1 MEQSSMLKIV
11 LGKTVFLG
19 SIHLNSFQ
27 FFEYSNFWKNAFPIF
42 QIFEYQFFM
51 NTSLPIYEFLIFKT
65 IFWCLIF
72 WGKSVHYTIYR
83 SQQEL
88 TCALYQEITSI

>member
-27 FFEYSNFWKNAFPIF
+27 FFEYSNFWKNALPIF
-42 QIFEYQFFM
+42 QIFEYQSSNLWIFDIQNNILM
-51 NTSLPIYEFLIFKT
+51 PYILGEEHSL
-65 IFWCLIF
+65 
-72 WGKSVHYTIYR
+72 HYLQIKIGTGLCR
-83 SQQEL
+83 FPKNS
-88 TCALYQEITSI
+88 